1 MIENWGGRD
10 MITVSRS
17 SLKLL
22 SIAIG
27 LLFTVAVYYTMHYNP
42 RWDWT
47 APGVGKLPQQIV
59 RAFMDETYAKGRG
72 ATAHRTYFAED
83 AVDNVA
89 APEDRSPVSDDVR
102 EIIAQ
107 GMTVAVV
114 HRMMP
119 AHGEPAVDAID
130 VFQVKDGRIVRRDRY
145 PTSFAQ

>member
-1 MIENWGGRD
+1 MT
-10 MITVSRS
+10 TVSRS

-27 LLFTVAVYYTMHYNP
+27 LLFTVAVYYTMHDNP

-59 RAFMDETYAKGRG
+59 REFMDEAYVEGRG
-72 ATAHRTYFAED
+72 RAAHDAYFAKN
-83 AVDNVA
+83 AVDNVPA
-89 APEDRSPVSDDVR
+89 AQDGDVGTHEVR
-102 EIIAQ
+102 EVIAQ

-114 HRMMP
+114 HRMVP

-130 VFQVKDGRIVRRDRY
+130 VFRIKDGRIVRRDRY
-145 PTSFAQ
+145 LTRFTQ

>member
-1 MIENWGGRD
+1 
-10 MITVSRS
+10 MITASRS

-22 SIAIG
+22 SIGIG

-59 RAFMDETYAKGRG
+59 RDFMDETYARG
-72 ATAHRTYFAED
+72 QGAAAHGSYFAKD

-89 APEDRSPVSDDVR
+89 APQDRAPVAHEVR

-119 AHGEPAVDAID
+119 VHGEPAVDAID
-130 VFQVKDGRIVRRDRY
+130 VFQIKDGRIIRRDRY
-145 PTSFAQ
+145 LTTFAQ

>member
-1 MIENWGGRD
+1 
-10 MITVSRS
+10 MITASRS

-22 SIAIG
+22 SIGVG

-47 APGVGKLPQQIV
+47 APGVGELPQQIV
-59 RAFMDETYAKGRG
+59 REFMDETYAKGQG
-72 ATAHRTYFAED
+72 AAAHRTYFAKD
-83 AVDNVA
+83 AVDNA
-89 APEDRSPVSDDVR
+89 ATAQDRADGAPVPHEVR

-130 VFQVKDGRIVRRDRY
+130 VFRVKDGRIVLRDRY
-145 PTSFAQ
+145 LTTFAQ

>member
-1 MIENWGGRD
+1 
-10 MITVSRS
+10 MITASRS

-59 RAFMDETYAKGRG
+59 RAFMDETYAKGQG
-72 ATAHRTYFAED
+72 AAAHRAYFAKG
-83 AVDNVA
+83 AVDTAATTQAPADGAPVA
-89 APEDRSPVSDDVR
+89 HDVR

-114 HRMMP
+114 HRIVP
-119 AHGEPAVDAID
+119 AHGEPVDAID
-130 VFQVKDGRIVRRDRY
+130 VFQVKDGRIIRRDRY
-145 PTSFAQ
+145 LTTFAQ